1 MRSKSLKIFRNILL
15 AFLVFTCTKSIAND
29 STSFFK
35 FDRQQ
40 IDALNSQNLF
50 DLLQHTPFIHRFV
63 SQNESFVNGGILNSN
78 QIAIYK
84 NGFPLLMDQNI
95 IYSLQNIPMWD
106 IEEVTISIS
115 EFNSINKNNGGLTIQ
130 LFTSDKFIAPHSLK
144 ASITSGSLNDIHSGF
159 VADLSNV
166 KHNFSFG
173 GNRSFES
180 SYTDDTSKRHSP
192 WAASERYDLNFRYQY
207 HILSSVQLNLYSDNS
222 WLEKQIKGDVIE
234 GTSRAKDQIQKYQRH
249 SHYGLLKSALS
260 KNHTLSLLGQFT
272 NISHENL
279 IYNKDLSTLEKMIS
293 NDNENL
299 DTLGYNQAFMQ
310 LNLNGEY
317 KNYGFDI
324 GIELSNTNDDVF
336 SSINGIKTSYSDY
349 SAFGLFHYQYKNG
362 FKVEAGSKFLTNSL
376 SGSYMLPQARI
387 ILAPSKILQLN
398 ASFNRSIS
406 YPTFEELFY
415 TESFTGVANN
425 LLLEPT
431 ILTSYNFHLDINKND
446 YSFKSGLL
454 YTQQS
459 GIPEVKEGGYINTRV
474 SGGSATYFSFTY
486 KKNDNLIRP
495 SFILHGLNYSKDSI
509 NQNFFYPEL
518 NFFSQ
523 ASIPKLKLKV
533 FLTAR
538 FLGKYSDMRFEEG
551 KVLIQEIQNTPQ
563 LHIAMRK
570 DFMKERI
577 ALLFGVNN
585 IFDNSSLDANIYQL
599 TEFSKVLQ
607 SSASVLSTRKRNI
620 FITLKVKLF

>member
-1 MRSKSLKIFRNILL
+1 MRIFRNILL
-15 AFLVFTCTKSIAND
+15 ASLVFACTPSKAKD
-29 STSFFK
+29 STSFFR

-40 IDALNSQNLF
+40 IETLNSQNLF

-63 SQNESFVNGGILNSN
+63 SENESRVNAGILSDN
-78 QIAIYK
+78 QLAIYK

-95 IYSLQNIPMWD
+95 TYSLQNIPMWD
-106 IEEVTISIS
+106 IEEVTILIS
-115 EFNSINKNNGGLTIQ
+115 EFNSINKNNGGLTIH
-130 LFTSDKFIAPHSLK
+130 LYTSENFIAPHSLK
-144 ASITSGSLNDIHSGF
+144 ASVTSGSLNDIHSGF
-159 VADLSNV
+159 TADLSNI

-180 SYTDDTSKRHSP
+180 SYTNDSSKRYSP
-192 WAASERYDLNFRYQY
+192 WSASERYDLNFRYQY

-222 WLEKQIKGDVIE
+222 WVEKQIKGDVIE
-234 GTSRAKDQIQKYQRH
+234 GTSRAKDQTKKYQRN
-249 SHYGLLKSALS
+249 SHYGLIKSALS
-260 KNHTLSLLGQFT
+260 KNHSLSLLGQLT
-272 NISHENL
+272 TLSHENL
-279 IYNKDLSTLEKMIS
+279 IYNKDLSTLDKLIS
-293 NDNENL
+293 NENENL

-317 KNYGFDI
+317 ENYGFDI
-324 GIELSNTNDDVF
+324 GIELTNTNDNVF

-376 SGSYMLPQARI
+376 SGSYFLPQARI
-387 ILAPSKILQLN
+387 VLAPSKILQLN

-406 YPTFEELFY
+406 YPSFENLFY
-415 TESFTGVANN
+415 PERFTEVTNN
-425 LLLEPT
+425 ILLEPT
-431 ILTSYNFHLDINKND
+431 ILSSYNIHLDIKKND
-446 YSFKSGLL
+446 FSFKSGLL
-454 YTQQS
+454 YTQQA
-459 GIPEVKEGGYINTRV
+459 GIPQIKEGGYINSRT

-486 KKNDNLIRP
+486 KKNENLIRP

-563 LHIAMRK
+563 VHIALRK
-570 DFMKERI
+570 EFIKERI

-585 IFDNSSLDANIYQL
+585 IFDNSSLDANTYQL

-607 SSASVLSTRKRNI
+607 STGDVLSTRKRNI
-620 FITLKVKLF
+620 FITLKIKIF